1 MTLMHQNKTLL
12 KYFFHY
18 IVFLYGVARKK
29 EKKEAMSSLCDRK
42 GKAKKVNLNKD
53 AQDAL

>member
-29 EKKEAMSSLCDRK
+29 KKEAMSSLCDRK

-53 AQDAL
+53 VQDAL